1 MARRSIFKT
10 AEILEIKKQIRE
22 GAKVKQMAKRLAPQ
36 YNVTEEQMLSKLY
49 YISANTYMM
58 RGRPSKKAKTPLPP
72 TTRVEKP
79 ADNISV
85 VGKKVVMYSNHI
97 RIYFK

>member
-1 MARRSIFKT
+1 MSRRSIFKT
-10 AEILEIKKQIRE
+10 AEVLEIKKQIRE

-36 YNVTEEQMLSKLY
+36 YNVKEEQMLNKLY

-58 RGRPSKKAKTPLPP
+58 RGRPTKKAKTSPV
-72 TTRVEKP
+72 TRVEKP
-79 ADNISV
+79 TDNVSV
-85 VGKKVVMYSNHI
+85 VGKKVVMYSDHI